1 MIEGVDVYLLMVL
14 ITIIQDEG
22 NKDTLVY
29 ADIGPSQCRQQ
40 IPLLPV
46 PCDFC
51 LDDNTVEYAK
61 LNHTLISAA
70 TTVENKVQLD
80 GITAISCYMY
90 NLNFD
95 KL

>member
-1 MIEGVDVYLLMVL
+1 M
-14 ITIIQDEG
+14 
-22 NKDTLVY
+22 Y

-70 TTVENKVQLD
+70 TTVTVENKVD
-80 GITAISCYMY
+80 GITAISCYM
-90 NLNFD
+90 LCTI
-95 KL
+95 